1 MIFEIEKQKYLMDPW
16 PILGKQS
23 LKMIKYQISVLF
35 KKKVHCENIRKIYL
49 FLEVHT
55 SMSP

>member
-1 MIFEIEKQKYLMDPW
+1 MDPW

-55 SMSP
+55 SMSS